1 MVNMKHI
8 GDCSLPQTPRSGKI
22 RAPTD
27 AFSIN
32 IKKPNWQTYFVLKT
46 NKISLNMI
54 VISIILLLDDFVLL
68 LTFSKIIRKDIGKER
83 LTKNMR
89 IQQIFEGLTVI
100 SYSLG

>member
-1 MVNMKHI
+1 MVNMKYI
-8 GDCSLPQTPRSGKI
+8 GDCSLPQKPRSEKI
-22 RAPTD
+22 RATTD

-32 IKKPNWQTYFVLKT
+32 IKKQNWQTYFVLKT

-54 VISIILLLDDFVLL
+54 VISLILLLDDFVLL

-89 IQQIFEGLTVI
+89 IQQFFEGLAVV
-100 SYSLG
+100 SYSLR